1 MDLQYFVELFC
12 GGLTRGSIY
21 ALIALGYTMVYGIIE
36 LINFAHG
43 EIYMIG
49 AFTALI
55 VASAL
60 GIMGFPAAGIIVI
73 AALAAVIWCA
83 AYGYTIEK
91 IAYRPLRGAPRLS
104 PLISAI
110 GVSIFLQNYVSLAQT
125 SDFVA
130 FPQLITDFEFL
141 DPISHI
147 IGTSDFLIIVTSL
160 VTMVALTLFIQY
172 TKMGKAMRAT
182 AQNRKMAMLLGIDA
196 DRIISLTFIIGSSL
210 AAIGGVLIANHV
222 GQVNFFIGFIAGPS
236 PAPWSAALCSA
247 CAKAS
252 PPAISPAPTKTPSP
266 SPCWCS
272 SSSSVRR
279 ASSESPR
286 FKRSKGAD
294 MNMILR
300 ALMVSVWFMAL
311 TFPLVV
317 LKVDALNDTILFRWE
332 NMASIGVGA
341 FVLSIFWRWSM
352 ERKARGAVST
362 GPSLF
367 ARALEGVRQPKPR
380 YTCLGLI
387 AVLMLVMPYISSMY
401 QINIMISALIY
412 IMLGLGLNIVVGLA
426 GQLVLGYAAFYAVG
440 AYTYGLLNTYF
451 GLGFWAVL
459 PVGGIMAALFGLM
472 LGFPVLR
479 LKGDYLAIVTLG
491 FGEII
496 RLVLENWTSVTKGSF
511 GLSNLSRPSLFGM
524 EMGVTEATNYI
535 YYIVLAAVVVTIIVV
550 GRLKNSRIG
559 LALQALREDEI
570 ACEAMGIDLTKVKL
584 SAFAL
589 GSCWAGFAGVIFAAK
604 TTFINPASFT
614 FMESAMVLSMV
625 VLGGMG
631 SVLGV
636 TIAAAILVLAPE
648 YLRAFSEYR
657 MLLFGAVMVI
667 MMIYRPQGLISGE
680 KRTYK
685 ITNKDKIDSSKS
697 AFDVPATGGQ
707 A

>member
-222 GQVNFFIGFIAGPS
+222 GQVNFFIGFIA
-236 PAPWSAALCSA
+236 AA
-247 CAKAS
+247 
-252 PPAISPAPTKTPSP
+252 
-266 SPCWCS
+266 
-272 SSSSVRR
+272 
-279 ASSESPR
+279 
-286 FKRSKGAD
+286 
-294 MNMILR
+294 
-300 ALMVSVWFMAL
+300 
-311 TFPLVV
+311 
-317 LKVDALNDTILFRWE
+317 
-332 NMASIGVGA
+332 
-341 FVLSIFWRWSM
+341 
-352 ERKARGAVST
+352 
-362 GPSLF
+362 
-367 ARALEGVRQPKPR
+367 
-380 YTCLGLI
+380 Y
-387 AVLMLVMPYISSMY
+387 
-401 QINIMISALIY
+401 
-412 IMLGLGLNIVVGLA
+412 LGLGTVPVAIIGVAIAVYICLNDYKHIQEMRELKAAGLTVIVHVILGLPDETKA
-426 GQLVLGYAAFYAVG
+426 QMLDTVRYLVDFQPAIDGIKLQLLHILRGTKLAELYEQAPFPVFSMDEYIELLIEYIRLLPPDMVIHRISGDGPKKLLIAPEWSGNKRAF
-440 AYTYGLLNTYF
+440 LNTF
-451 GLGFWAVL
+451 S
-459 PVGGIMAALFGLM
+459 
-472 LGFPVLR
+472 
-479 LKGDYLAIVTLG
+479 K
-491 FGEII
+491 
-496 RLVLENWTSVTKGSF
+496 
-511 GLSNLSRPSLFGM
+511 
-524 EMGVTEATNYI
+524 
-535 YYIVLAAVVVTIIVV
+535 
-550 GRLKNSRIG
+550 
-559 LALQALREDEI
+559 ALRESGCFQGQD
-570 ACEAMGIDLTKVKL
+570 
-584 SAFAL
+584 
-589 GSCWAGFAGVIFAAK
+589 
-604 TTFINPASFT
+604 FT
-614 FMESAMVLSMV
+614 
-625 VLGGMG
+625 
-631 SVLGV
+631 
-636 TIAAAILVLAPE
+636 
-648 YLRAFSEYR
+648 
-657 MLLFGAVMVI
+657 
-667 MMIYRPQGLISGE
+667 
-680 KRTYK
+680 
-685 ITNKDKIDSSKS
+685 N
-697 AFDVPATGGQ
+697 
-707 A
+707 